1 MKKKFS
7 KVLLVFSVLLMLLGI
22 TSLGQSS
29 VSANSFDN
37 HESAISEDITVNEEL
52 INDEGL
58 ITPFAEIGPT
68 YPGTNFAMRV
78 GDVLYS
84 TKALGGSSAIVG
96 HTGIVNSDFKV
107 VHVTLPVNGGT
118 IDNMTGYMY
127 RHGEGETIKVY
138 RPRNGMGVN
147 AAKWATY
154 NYSYVK
160 EYLIQIA
167 STLGSISPNYCS
179 KFVWQAFYFGE
190 GTDILNKNLNANTLG
205 FVTPGNITDSPYL
218 SYQISFQATR

>member
-1 MKKKFS
+1 LKNIFTKGILIFT
-7 KVLLVFSVLLMLLGI
+7 VLFMLLGI
-22 TSLGQSS
+22 TALGQST
-29 VSANSFDN
+29 VSASSLDI
-37 HESAISEDITVNEEL
+37 HENALLGDVTISEEVSNDEEL
-52 INDEGL
+52 VV
-58 ITPFAEIGPT
+58 PFAEIGPT
-68 YPGTNFAMRV
+68 YPGTNFPMKV

-84 TKALGGSSAIVG
+84 TKALGSSSAIVG

-138 RPRNGMGVN
+138 RPRDGMGVN

-154 NYSYVK
+154 NYSSVK

-190 GTDILNKNLNANTLG
+190 GIDICNKNLNANTLG
-205 FVTPGNITDSPYL
+205 FVTPGNVTDSPYL
-218 SYQISFQATR
+218 SYQISFKATR

>member
-1 MKKKFS
+1 MKNIFVKGI
-7 KVLLVFSVLLMLLGI
+7 LIFSVLLMLLGI

-29 VSANSFDN
+29 VSANSLDI
-37 HESAISEDITVNEEL
+37 HENVLSEDITVNEEVN
-52 INDEGL
+52 NDEGL

-138 RPRNGMGVN
+138 RPRDGMGLMQLSGLL
-147 AAKWATY
+147 T
-154 NYSYVK
+154 
-160 EYLIQIA
+160 
-167 STLGSISPNYCS
+167 T
-179 KFVWQAFYFGE
+179 
-190 GTDILNKNLNANTLG
+190 ILM
-205 FVTPGNITDSPYL
+205 
-218 SYQISFQATR
+218 